1 LDPVG
6 LALAADTGVAL
17 TSATATLTAAKA

>member
-6 LALAADTGVAL
+6 LALAAVTSVAL